1 MKLPEYR
8 TLICVPL
15 RNPRLYLTYKE
26 TIPLAGIQ
34 GKISIFTRANRA
46 AACRPAGGR
55 LGQKSMTV
63 DKKELG
69 HCLKDARKSAGFT
82 QEKLA
87 EKVGMS
93 PAAISK
99 IERGLTL
106 PSLDNFIG
114 IVNALGI
121 SADEILDQVNHKTY
135 RLKLSFLTERF
146 YRLQHRDQM
155 KILKVVEF
163 LVDNH

>member
-1 MKLPEYR
+1 
-8 TLICVPL
+8 
-15 RNPRLYLTYKE
+15 
-26 TIPLAGIQ
+26 
-34 GKISIFTRANRA
+34 
-46 AACRPAGGR
+46 
-55 LGQKSMTV
+55 MTV

-93 PAAISK
+93 LAAVSK

-155 KILKVVEF
+155 KILKVVEY